1 MLSAVDP
8 HENDVILW
16 RLTKL
21 TGLVLTL
28 FQADFFTKGQR
39 S

>member
-8 HENDVILW
+8 HENDVILR

-28 FQADFFTKGQR
+28 FQVDFFPKGKR